1 MSLRRSFAILGLSLL
16 ATPALGATITPGVE
30 IWVDGAQVGY
40 AYATPDPEGGDAWI
54 VDNYQW
60 GGPGQAAQITLSAYL
75 DPDPVILYAGS
86 TIDFGA
92 ASTFGF
98 IFVQPIVATAAPG
111 TATHTHSSST
121 TGAGGSTTPVTA
133 AAPPGGISVDGD
145 LTPEIAV
152 YSLSTNSGTTWLNVG
167 LDLSS
172 SFVGAAGSDTQG
184 PFSEGPVAGP
194 AGSGSYD
201 SMRVDVNF
209 TMGGGGDA
217 YTWNGEASIEVPEP
231 PIAALLA
238 LGLGG
243 LWAFGLRRRG

>member
-1 MSLRRSFAILGLSLL
+1 MSLRHSLAALGLSLF
-16 ATPALGATITPGVE
+16 AAPAFAATISPGVE
-30 IWVDGAQVGY
+30 IWVDGVQVGY
-40 AYATPDPEGGDAWI
+40 AYATPDPDGGDAWI
-54 VDNYQW
+54 IDDYQW
-60 GGPGQAAQITLSAYL
+60 GGQEQGAWLSLSAML
-75 DPDPVILYAGS
+75 DPDPVILYAGA
-86 TIDFGA
+86 TVDFGA

-98 IFVQPIVATAAPG
+98 VFIQPIVPTAAPG

-133 AAPPGGISVDGD
+133 AATPGGIGVDGD
-145 LTPEIAV
+145 ATPEIAV
-152 YSLSTNSGTTWLNVG
+152 YSLSTNGGTSWLNVG
-167 LDLSS
+167 LDLSP

-209 TMGGGGDA
+209 TMGGGGDS
-217 YTWNGEASIEVPEP
+217 YTWNGEATIEVPEP

-243 LWAFGLRRRG
+243 LWAFGLRRRS

>member
-1 MSLRRSFAILGLSLL
+1 MLLRRSLAVLGLSLI
-16 ATPALGATITPGVE
+16 AAPAFGATIAPGVE
-30 IWVDGAQVGY
+30 IWMDGAVVGY
-40 AYATPDPEGGDAWI
+40 AYATPEEGTDAWI
-54 VDNYQW
+54 VDGYTW
-60 GGPGQAAQITLSAYL
+60 GSEALGAEITISAYL

-86 TIDFGA
+86 VIDFGA

-98 IFVQPIVATAAPG
+98 AFIQPIVATAAPG

-121 TGAGGSTTPVTA
+121 TGGAGSTTPVTA

-145 LTPEIAV
+145 ATPEIAV
-152 YSLSTNSGTTWLNVG
+152 YSLSTNGGTTWLNVG
-167 LDLSS
+167 LDLSP

-184 PFSEGPVAGP
+184 PFAEGPVAGP

-209 TMGGGGDA
+209 TMGGGNDA
-217 YTWNGEASIEVPEP
+217 YTFNGEASIEVPEP
-231 PIAALLA
+231 ATAALLA

-243 LWAFGLRRRG
+243 LVAFGSRRRS